1 MNARL
6 PGGARVVDSQ
16 WAAVTDTLRVRRA
29 LPGAGLES
37 VGPWVFLDHFGPLQV
52 PEGDEGTA
60 PHPHAGIET
69 VTYLF
74 DGGMNHRDSAGHQ
87 GLVGGGG
94 VQWMTAGRGIVH
106 AERPSPGGLHGLQ
119 LWTSLPRAQKR
130 REPVYQHFDA
140 EELPVFEKDGARVR
154 VVGGTLGGVT
164 SPAKTSSPT
173 LLAHAAFGANAALEL
188 DVPAGFEM
196 AVYVASGRAK
206 VNGLDAATGQLA
218 VLGAGDT
225 RLVLEAE
232 GSDLV
237 VLGGASAER
246 PLIFH
251 GPFVLDSVE
260 AVRQAERDYFEGRM
274 GALRPGA

>member
-1 MNARL
+1 MAIEM
-6 PGGARVVDSQ
+6 PMSARVLDSH

-29 LPGAGLES
+29 LPDAGQKS
-37 VGPWVFLDHFGPLQV
+37 VGPWVFLDHFGPLDV
-52 PEGDEGTA
+52 PQGDKGTP

-74 DGGMNHRDSAGHQ
+74 DGGMNHRDSAGHE
-87 GLVGGGG
+87 GLVGPGG

-140 EELPVFEKDGARVR
+140 GALPEFEKGGVMVR

-164 SPAKTSSPT
+164 SPAQASSPA
-173 LLAHAAFGANAALEL
+173 LLAHAAFGKYASIEL
-188 DVPAGFEM
+188 NVPADFEVG
-196 AVYVASGRAK
+196 VYVASGKAV
-206 VNGLDAATGQLA
+206 VNGLAAATGQL
-218 VLGAGDT
+218 VLMASDET
-225 RLVLEAE
+225 VLRLEAE
-232 GSDLV
+232 SADLV
-237 VLGGASAER
+237 VLGGAPAEK
-246 PLIFH
+246 PLVFH

-274 GALRPGA
+274 GILSPN

>member
-1 MNARL
+1 MAIEM
-6 PGGARVVDSQ
+6 PMSARVLDSH

-29 LPGAGLES
+29 LPDAGQKS
-37 VGPWVFLDHFGPLQV
+37 VGPWVFLDHFGPLDV
-52 PEGDEGTA
+52 PQGDEGTP

-74 DGGMNHRDSAGHQ
+74 DGGMNHRDSAGHE
-87 GLVGGGG
+87 GLVGPGG

-140 EELPVFEKDGARVR
+140 GALPEFEKGGVMVR

-164 SPAKTSSPT
+164 SPAQASSPA
-173 LLAHAAFGANAALEL
+173 LLAHAAFGKYASIEL
-188 DVPAGFEM
+188 NVPADFEVG
-196 AVYVASGRAK
+196 VYVASGKAV
-206 VNGLDAATGQLA
+206 VNGLAAATGQL
-218 VLGAGDT
+218 VLMASDET
-225 RLVLEAE
+225 VLRLEAE
-232 GSDLV
+232 SADLV
-237 VLGGASAER
+237 VLGGAPAEK
-246 PLIFH
+246 PLVFH

-274 GALRPGA
+274 GALQP

>member
-1 MNARL
+1 MAIEM
-6 PGGARVVDSQ
+6 PMSARVLDSH

-29 LPGAGLES
+29 LPDAGQKS
-37 VGPWVFLDHFGPLQV
+37 VGPWVFLDHFGPLDV
-52 PEGDEGTA
+52 PQGDKGTP

-74 DGGMNHRDSAGHQ
+74 DGGMNHRDSAGHE
-87 GLVGGGG
+87 GLVGPGG

-140 EELPVFEKDGARVR
+140 GALPEFEKGGVMVR

-164 SPAKTSSPT
+164 SPAQASSPA
-173 LLAHAAFGANAALEL
+173 LLAHAAFGKYASIEL
-188 DVPAGFEM
+188 NVPADFEVG
-196 AVYVASGRAK
+196 VYVASGKAV
-206 VNGLDAATGQLA
+206 VNGLAAATGQL
-218 VLGAGDT
+218 VLMASDET
-225 RLVLEAE
+225 VLRLEAE
-232 GSDLV
+232 SADLV
-237 VLGGASAER
+237 VLGGAPAEK
-246 PLIFH
+246 PLVFH

-274 GALRPGA
+274 GALQP

>member
-1 MNARL
+1 MNARVL
-6 PGGARVVDSQ
+6 DSH

-29 LPGAGLES
+29 LPGAAMKS
-37 VGPWVFLDHFGPLQV
+37 VGPWVFLDHFGPLEV
-52 PEGDEGTA
+52 PEGDEGTP

-74 DGGMNHRDSAGHQ
+74 DGGMNHRDSAGHE
-87 GLVGGGG
+87 GIVGGGG

-130 REPVYQHFDA
+130 REPLYQHFDA
-140 EELPVFEKDGARVR
+140 DALPVFVKDGVRVR
-154 VVGGTLGGVT
+154 VVGGTLGGIE
-164 SPAKTSSPT
+164 SPARTSSPT
-173 LLAHAAFGANAALEL
+173 LLAHAAFGNPARLGL
-188 DVPAGFEM
+188 DLPAEFEV
-196 AVYVASGRAK
+196 AVYVAAGSAK
-206 VNGLDAATGQLA
+206 VNGLAAATGQLA
-218 VLGAGDT
+218 VLASGES
-225 RLVLEAE
+225 RLEIEAQDA
-232 GSDLV
+232 DLI
-237 VLGGASAER
+237 VLGGSPAEL

-274 GALRPGA
+274 GSLQA

>member
-1 MNARL
+1 MAIEM
-6 PGGARVVDSQ
+6 PMSARVLDSH

-29 LPGAGLES
+29 LPDAGQKS
-37 VGPWVFLDHFGPLQV
+37 VGPWVFLDHFGPLDV
-52 PEGDEGTA
+52 PQGDEGTP

-74 DGGMNHRDSAGHQ
+74 DGGMNHRDSAGHE
-87 GLVGGGG
+87 GLVGRGG

-140 EELPVFEKDGARVR
+140 GALPEFEKDGVKVR

-164 SPAKTSSPT
+164 SPAQASSPT
-173 LLAHAAFGANAALEL
+173 LLAHAAFGKYASVELE
-188 DVPAGFEM
+188 VPADFEVG
-196 AVYVASGRAK
+196 VYVASGKAV
-206 VNGLDAATGQLA
+206 VNGLAAATGQL
-218 VLGAGDT
+218 VLMASGET
-225 RLVLEAE
+225 VLRLEAE
-232 GSDLV
+232 SADLV
-237 VLGGASAER
+237 VLGGAPAEK

-260 AVRQAERDYFEGRM
+260 AVRQAERDYFDGRM
-274 GALRPGA
+274 GILSPN

>member
-1 MNARL
+1 MTAQ
-6 PGGARVVDSQ
+6 VIDSH

-29 LPGAGLES
+29 LPGAGREA
-37 VGPWVFLDHFGPLQV
+37 VGPWVFLDHFGPLEV
-52 PEGDEGTA
+52 PQGDEGTP

-74 DGGMNHRDSAGHQ
+74 DGAMNHRDSAGHE

-140 EELPVFEKDGARVR
+140 EALPVFEREGVKVR

-164 SPAKTSSPT
+164 SPAQTSSPT
-173 LLAHAAFGANAALEL
+173 LLAHAAFGKAGVLEV
-188 DVPAGFEM
+188 DVPAEFEV
-196 AVYVASGRAK
+196 AVYVAAGTAK
-206 VNGLDAATGQLA
+206 VDGLEAATGQM
-218 VLGAGDT
+218 V
-225 RLVLEAE
+225 VLEAGASRLRLE
-232 GSDLV
+232 AQDADLIL
-237 VLGGASAER
+237 LGGESAER

-260 AVRQAERDYFEGRM
+260 AVRQAERDYFDGRM
-274 GALRPGA
+274 GMLRP

>member
-1 MNARL
+1 M
-6 PGGARVVDSQ
+6 PMSARVLDSH

-29 LPGAGLES
+29 LPDAGQKS
-37 VGPWVFLDHFGPLQV
+37 VGPWVFLDHFGPLDV
-52 PEGDEGTA
+52 PQGDEGTP

-74 DGGMNHRDSAGHQ
+74 DGGMNHRDSAGHE
-87 GLVGGGG
+87 GLVGPGG

-140 EELPVFEKDGARVR
+140 GSLPEFERDGVRVR

-164 SPAKTSSPT
+164 SPAQASSPT
-173 LLAHAAFGANAALEL
+173 LLAHAAFGKSASIEL
-188 DVPAGFEM
+188 DVPADFEVG
-196 AVYVASGRAK
+196 VYVASGKAV
-206 VNGLDAATGQLA
+206 VNGLAAVTGQLVLLAFGEA
-218 VLGAGDT
+218 VL
-225 RLVLEAE
+225 RLEAE
-232 GSDLV
+232 SADLV
-237 VLGGASAER
+237 VLGGAPAEK

-274 GALRPGA
+274 GALQP